1 MEVAAAAAACGAN
14 LRFSSPWIW
23 SDKGKIERV
32 SEDFSTCLCTRR
44 HSTELQWRRSE
55 WIRRGGRVSLTVSNA
70 CKGSPQ
76 QGRH

>member
-23 SDKGKIERV
+23 SDKVEGRSNGFPRI
-32 SEDFSTCLCTRR
+32 SQQCTRR
-44 HSTELQWRRSE
+44 HSTELQRRRSE

-70 CKGSPQ
+70 FKGSPHSST
-76 QGRH
+76 R